1 MVQAIFKVTDM
12 NCANCAMKLQEMEDN
27 IPGIH
32 QVDASY
38 KKQELIVKFDE
49 TMIGEEQIITA
60 AKEIGYTAI
69 KL

>member
-1 MVQAIFKVTDM
+1 
-12 NCANCAMKLQEMEDN
+12 MKLQEMEDN

-49 TMIGEEQIITA
+49 TMVGEEQIITA
-60 AKEIGYTAI
+60 AKELGYTAI